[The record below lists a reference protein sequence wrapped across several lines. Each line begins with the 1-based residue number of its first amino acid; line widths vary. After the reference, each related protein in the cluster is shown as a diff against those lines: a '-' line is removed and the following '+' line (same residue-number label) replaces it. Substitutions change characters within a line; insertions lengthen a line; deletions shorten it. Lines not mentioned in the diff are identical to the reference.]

1 MENEIVLG
9 MGDGTF
15 APEAEITR
23 EQMAAI
29 LYRYAAYRGDDMTT
43 DADLAAF
50 PDEERVSAYAREAL
64 AWAVDRGLING
75 VAQGGESWLEPRA
88 GATRAQVATILMRFL
103 KQK

>member
-1 MENEIVLG
+1 MRTTSELRSQPVRN
-9 MGDGTF
+9 
-15 APEAEITR
+15 
-23 EQMAAI
+23 AASPSADFHVN
-29 LYRYAAYRGDDMTT
+29 RYAAYRGDDMTT

-75 VAQGGESWLEPRA
+75 VAQGGESWLEPQA

>member
-1 MENEIVLG
+1 MTMRGASSTYSTTPRGWL
-9 MGDGTF
+9 
-15 APEAEITR
+15 
-23 EQMAAI
+23 
-29 LYRYAAYRGDDMTT
+29 GDDMTT